1 MESFISKHKS
11 FKRALPNKM
20 VEFKHEILL
29 HKLYNQ
35 KFPNFNSFSSIITT
49 TAKILESH
57 TQENESLTYEII
69 IIIFINNI
77 DKN

>member
-1 MESFISKHKS
+1 MCCMYVCTEHNPAPII
-11 FKRALPNKM
+11 R
-20 VEFKHEILL
+20 LL
-29 HKLYNQ
+29 AT
-35 KFPNFNSFSSIITT
+35 TT